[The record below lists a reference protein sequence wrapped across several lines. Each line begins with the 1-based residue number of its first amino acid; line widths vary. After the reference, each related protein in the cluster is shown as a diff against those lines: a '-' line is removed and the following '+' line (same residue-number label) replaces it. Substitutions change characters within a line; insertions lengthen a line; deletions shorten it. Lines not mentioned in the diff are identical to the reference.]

1 MGFIIG
7 HLLET
12 VPVAFLILE
21 AAITRLDPTL
31 TEAAMDLGASR
42 ARAFFEIS
50 LPLLKPAI
58 LSSAIISF
66 VLSLHEF
73 AISYFIMSYRTVTLP
88 IVIWTSL
95 KYTISPVVGA
105 ASVVLILMVA
115 TCLVVISKLVGIE
128 RIGF

>member
-1 MGFIIG
+1 MDIY
-7 HLLET
+7 LET

-21 AAITRLDPTL
+21 AAITRLDPHVI
-31 TEAAMDLGASR
+31 EAAMDLGASR
-42 ARAFFEIS
+42 AHAFFEIN

-73 AISYFIMSYRTVTLP
+73 SISYFIMSYRTITLP
-88 IVIWTSL
+88 IVIVIWTSL
-95 KYTISPVVGA
+95 KYTISPIVGA

-115 TCLVVISKLVGIE
+115 ACLLVISKFIGIE